1 MNLSTFLNPI
11 KAENFK
17 FVASNRFIGENGKP
31 EEWEIKTI
39 TAEEDETI
47 RKACTKKVPV
57 NGRKGQFTQET
68 DFNKYLGTL
77 AAACTVYP
85 NLNNTELQNGYGV
98 MGADG
103 LLKKMLNAGEYTEYL
118 AKVQEL
124 NGYNSSTE
132 ELVEEAKN

>member
-1 MNLSTFLNPI
+1 MNLSAFLNPV
-11 KAENFK
+11 KEENCK
-17 FVASNRFIGENGKP
+17 FVASNRFIGEDGKP
-31 EEWEIKTI
+31 EKWEIKTI
-39 TAEEDETI
+39 TAEEDEAI

-68 DFNKYLGTL
+68 DFNKYLGSL

-85 NLNNTELQNGYGV
+85 NLNSTELQNGYGV
-98 MGADG
+98 MGADI

-124 NGYNSSTE
+124 NGYNSSMD

>member
-1 MNLSTFLNPI
+1 MNLSAFLNPV
-11 KAENFK
+11 KEENVK
-17 FVASNRFIGENGKP
+17 LAVSKRFVDENGKP
-31 EEWEIKTI
+31 VEWEIKTI
-39 TAEEDETI
+39 TAEEDEAI

-57 NGRKGQFTQET
+57 SGRKGQFTQET

-85 NLNNTELQNGYGV
+85 NLNSTELQNGYGV

-124 NGYNSSTE
+124 NGYNSSMD